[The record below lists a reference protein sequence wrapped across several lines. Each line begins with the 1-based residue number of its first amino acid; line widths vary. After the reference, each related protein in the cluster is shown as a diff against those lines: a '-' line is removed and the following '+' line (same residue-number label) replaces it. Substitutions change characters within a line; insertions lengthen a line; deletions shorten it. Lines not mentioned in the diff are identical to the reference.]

1 MRMIRDARQTED
13 STVAALQS
21 LQRDPAGIPR
31 LGDSPLIAK
40 AKKMKPATESKDYVD
55 PEINAKTPR
64 ATPAAPTRGR
74 WPSSEQGD
82 CRRASA
88 ARAGA
93 SAKVRATRR
102 LGHWQTSTSP
112 PWQPAGTEIQMT
124 LSCSPGRDGSRKKRR
139 CAAPRPVGLD
149 PDHDRKSPRACER
162 RSSTVYVPRGR
173 SSCGSPSATM
183 TGTTLQMT
191 RDPRRSAEPE
201 HSKM

>member
-1 MRMIRDARQTED
+1 MPRRQGLRQQLRRVGD
-13 STVAALQS
+13 GRVPNKAI
-21 LQRDPAGIPR
+21 AGER
-31 LGDSPLIAK
+31 
-40 AKKMKPATESKDYVD
+40 
-55 PEINAKTPR
+55 R
-64 ATPAAPTRGR
+64 
-74 WPSSEQGD
+74 
-82 CRRASA
+82 RRAA

-93 SAKVRATRR
+93 SAKVRATGLKATAMPDDMVCGVGQPPWSRRR

-149 PDHDRKSPRACER
+149 PDHDRKSPRAW
-162 RSSTVYVPRGR
+162 SSTVYVPRGR